1 MEKLDDYQSEAFKF
15 QAPGTSPEERI
26 MGLIEEVG
34 EVAGIF
40 KRLLRGDFDP
50 DVAVTK
56 LHKELGDVLWYLSQV
71 AMDNGWKLSEI
82 AEENIKKLESRK
94 FRNVILGTGSER

>member
-1 MEKLDDYQSEAFKF
+1 MTLDDYQNKAFTF
-15 QAPGTSPEERI
+15 RVETAPPEERVL
-26 MGLIEEVG
+26 GLIEEVG

-56 LHKELGDVLWYLSQV
+56 LHKELGDCLWYLSQIAV
-71 AMDNGWKLSEI
+71 DNGWKLSEI
-82 AEENIKKLESRK
+82 AEANLDKLDSRK
-94 FRNVILGTGSER
+94 IRNKILGAGDER